1 MLRELL
7 RHPGEVVS
15 HAALMQAARIVV
27 EPNTVSAH
35 IKAIRDALARVGASP
50 DCIRAERG
58 RGYRWVPPRPTP
70 GPRAGGPEVR
80 R

>member
-27 EPNTVSAH
+27 EPNTVTAH
-35 IKAIRDALARVGASP
+35 IKAIRDAFVRVGAP
-50 DCIRAERG
+50 AECIRAERG
-58 RGYRWVPPRPTP
+58 RGYRWVPVRPAPR
-70 GPRAGGPEVR
+70 G
-80 R
+80 